1 MGGKNHFFS
10 CYRILKVKKFSF
22 SETQMTITSPQLILY
37 FGALVILFLT
47 PGPVWIAIIARA
59 VSGGTKS
66 ALALTLGVSLGDLL
80 WPIIVFLGLGF
91 LISVYADI
99 LILIRYLAALIL
111 AIMGLQIIL
120 TTQKK
125 LSPNEKLTKSGFL
138 AGFSAGFIAVTAN
151 PKAALFY
158 LTLLPGFFDFT
169 KIGPLD
175 LAVISVVSF
184 SVPMIGNVLMILF
197 LSRVRNFISSP
208 NSIRVTNVVSGILLM
223 IVGLIIVLT

>member
-1 MGGKNHFFS
+1 M
-10 CYRILKVKKFSF
+10 
-22 SETQMTITSPQLILY
+22 
-37 FGALVILFLT
+37 
-47 PGPVWIAIIARA
+47 
-59 VSGGTKS
+59 
-66 ALALTLGVSLGDLL
+66 

-175 LAVISVVSF
+175 LVVISVVSF

-208 NSIRVTNVVSGILLM
+208 NSIRVTNVVSGILLI

>member
-1 MGGKNHFFS
+1 MA
-10 CYRILKVKKFSF
+10 
-22 SETQMTITSPQLILY
+22 ITSPQLILY

-125 LSPNEKLTKSGFL
+125 LSPNETLTKSGFL

-208 NSIRVTNVVSGILLM
+208 NSIRVTNVVSGILLI

>member
-1 MGGKNHFFS
+1 MA
-10 CYRILKVKKFSF
+10 
-22 SETQMTITSPQLILY
+22 ITSPQLILY

-125 LSPNEKLTKSGFL
+125 LSPNENLTKSGFL
-138 AGFSAGFIAVTAN
+138 AGFSAGFVAVTAN

-197 LSRVRNFISSP
+197 LSRVRNFISSS
-208 NSIRVTNVVSGILLM
+208 NSIRVTNVVSGILLI

>member
-1 MGGKNHFFS
+1 MA
-10 CYRILKVKKFSF
+10 
-22 SETQMTITSPQLILY
+22 ITSPQLILY

-66 ALALTLGVSLGDLL
+66 ALALTLGVSLGELL

-138 AGFSAGFIAVTAN
+138 EGFSAGFIAVTAN

-208 NSIRVTNVVSGILLM
+208 NSIRVTNVVSGILLI

>member
-1 MGGKNHFFS
+1 MA
-10 CYRILKVKKFSF
+10 
-22 SETQMTITSPQLILY
+22 ITSPQLILY

-125 LSPNEKLTKSGFL
+125 LNPNEKLTKSGFL

-208 NSIRVTNVVSGILLM
+208 NSIRVTNVVSGILLI

>member
-1 MGGKNHFFS
+1 MA
-10 CYRILKVKKFSF
+10 
-22 SETQMTITSPQLILY
+22 ITSPQLILY

-169 KIGPLD
+169 KNWTFRFGRH
-175 LAVISVVSF
+175 F
-184 SVPMIGNVLMILF
+184 
-197 LSRVRNFISSP
+197 R
-208 NSIRVTNVVSGILLM
+208 
-223 IVGLIIVLT
+223 GLIFCSNDRKCTHDLIFV

>member
-1 MGGKNHFFS
+1 MA
-10 CYRILKVKKFSF
+10 
-22 SETQMTITSPQLILY
+22 ITSPQLILY

-125 LSPNEKLTKSGFL
+125 IRPNEKLTKSGFL

-208 NSIRVTNVVSGILLM
+208 NSIRVTNVVSGILLI

>member
-1 MGGKNHFFS
+1 MA
-10 CYRILKVKKFSF
+10 
-22 SETQMTITSPQLILY
+22 ITSPQLILY

-125 LSPNEKLTKSGFL
+125 LRPNEKLTKSGFL

-175 LAVISVVSF
+175 LVVISVVSF

-208 NSIRVTNVVSGILLM
+208 NSIRVTNVVSGILLI

>member
-1 MGGKNHFFS
+1 MA
-10 CYRILKVKKFSF
+10 
-22 SETQMTITSPQLILY
+22 ITSPQLILY

-125 LSPNEKLTKSGFL
+125 LSSNEKLTKSGFF

-208 NSIRVTNVVSGILLM
+208 NSIRVTNVVSGILLI

>member
-1 MGGKNHFFS
+1 MA
-10 CYRILKVKKFSF
+10 
-22 SETQMTITSPQLILY
+22 ITNPQLILY

-125 LSPNEKLTKSGFL
+125 LSPSEKLTKSGFL

-208 NSIRVTNVVSGILLM
+208 NSIRVTNVISGILLI

>member
-1 MGGKNHFFS
+1 MA
-10 CYRILKVKKFSF
+10 
-22 SETQMTITSPQLILY
+22 ITSPQLILY

-125 LSPNEKLTKSGFL
+125 LRPNEKLTKSGFL

-208 NSIRVTNVVSGILLM
+208 NSIRVTNVISGILLI

>member
-1 MGGKNHFFS
+1 MA
-10 CYRILKVKKFSF
+10 
-22 SETQMTITSPQLILY
+22 ITSPQLILY

-91 LISVYADI
+91 LISIYADI

-125 LSPNEKLTKSGFL
+125 IRPNEKLTKSGFL

-208 NSIRVTNVVSGILLM
+208 NSIRVTNVVSGILLI

>member
-1 MGGKNHFFS
+1 MA
-10 CYRILKVKKFSF
+10 
-22 SETQMTITSPQLILY
+22 ITSPQLILY

-125 LSPNEKLTKSGFL
+125 LRPNKKLTKSGFL

-175 LAVISVVSF
+175 LVVISVVSF

-208 NSIRVTNVVSGILLM
+208 NSIRVTNVVSGILLI